1 MAPLDN
7 LTANSSRMEQV
18 HFFLKNGRGHISLT
32 AQTRANVVRAAKR
45 FFLKGETMFY
55 RFDDQASPRVALETR
70 SEVEAALK
78 ECHDDAGSGGHRGV
92 TITLRK
98 LEMSYYWKTMTADVR
113 NWVKECPQCQHSH
126 KLLTRAPELH
136 PIQTDGAWDAVGIDL
151 MGPYAETTAGN
162 KYIFT
167 ATDLFTKFVF
177 ARPVKGK
184 SAGDVASVIVE
195 MFYAYGRPRRVITDR
210 GGEFVNELNDVILKA
225 FDVRHSITSTYHP
238 ACSGQDERTNR
249 SISAVMSKYTNEKK
263 TDWDSQITHA
273 AYSMNTSYQASIKL
287 TPYKALFKRDPTM
300 AGTLNN
306 LPEPGEGSDN
316 REGSLP
322 NMEHLLEGAKQ
333 LDDKIAAN
341 IAQSQDKQKRAYA
354 RKMLKGAKKYNAKV
368 GDRVLRRNMVK
379 ITRKG
384 GKLELECE
392 NSRS

>member
-1 MAPLDN
+1 
-7 LTANSSRMEQV
+7 
-18 HFFLKNGRGHISLT
+18 
-32 AQTRANVVRAAKR
+32 
-45 FFLKGETMFY
+45 
-55 RFDDQASPRVALETR
+55 
-70 SEVEAALK
+70 
-78 ECHDDAGSGGHRGV
+78 
-92 TITLRK
+92 
-98 LEMSYYWKTMTADVR
+98 MTADVR

-126 KLLTRAPELH
+126 KLLTAAPELH
-136 PIQTDGAWDAVGIDL
+136 PIQTDGAWDVVGIDL

-177 ARPVKGK
+177 ARPVKRK

-210 GGEFVNELNDVILKA
+210 GGEFVNEMNDVILKA
-225 FDVRHSITSTYHP
+225 FGMRHSITSPYHP
-238 ACSGQDERTNR
+238 VCSGQDERTNR

-263 TDWDSQITHA
+263 TDWDSQISHA

-287 TPYKALFKRDPTM
+287 TPYKALFKRDPNM

-306 LPEPGEGSDN
+306 LPEPGEGTGN
-316 REGSLP
+316 RECSLP
-322 NMEHLLEGAKQ
+322 NMEHFLEGAKQ

-368 GDRVLRRNMVK
+368 GDRVWRRNMVK

-392 NSRS
+392 NSQSWQGSTLAVFRYPELPRFSDGIPDTPEQ